1 MLPIQFLHS
10 VLLEECSV
18 GDIQYP
24 ISYAQLTGRKKET
37 RARLLRCHK
46 RLLHFTTFP
55 FLFSNIK
62 RPVSD
67 STRRRHIS
75 FSSTP
80 RVSVQQMTTRGVSL
94 AKRRGGG
101 DGIMDK
107 FCQRTCRVLLRRI
120 SNALRSSRD
129 VMNRFP
135 PPGSNNAAAA
145 RTHTKPRAEAIHMSH
160 PADGNIFSKSLSFS
174 FPPPFPTQQFHHLSS
189 RRRFLSLISFK
200 RATSFLLNLF
210 PAPVMLFRSPHQPN
224 SATPLKRDRLNPPPL
239 PTPSPCYVKIRGYI
253 HPQRHPYPSGIPL
266 IIIYQSQC
274 IDPVFDCHRPL
285 SLSPRCLFTQK
296 KTC

>member
-1 MLPIQFLHS
+1 
-10 VLLEECSV
+10 
-18 GDIQYP
+18 
-24 ISYAQLTGRKKET
+24 
-37 RARLLRCHK
+37 
-46 RLLHFTTFP
+46 
-55 FLFSNIK
+55 
-62 RPVSD
+62 
-67 STRRRHIS
+67 
-75 FSSTP
+75 
-80 RVSVQQMTTRGVSL
+80 
-94 AKRRGGG
+94 
-101 DGIMDK
+101 MDK

-285 SLSPRCLFTQK
+285 SLSPRCLFTHK

>member
-94 AKRRGGG
+94 AKRRGGWHNG
-101 DGIMDK
+101 
-107 FCQRTCRVLLRRI
+107 QVLSADMQSAPASNIQCAPELKRR
-120 SNALRSSRD
+120 D
-129 VMNRFP
+129 
-135 PPGSNNAAAA
+135 
-145 RTHTKPRAEAIHMSH
+145 E
-160 PADGNIFSKSLSFS
+160 S
-174 FPPPFPTQQFHHLSS
+174 FPPSRQQQ
-189 RRRFLSLISFK
+189 RRRGAHTHTQNHGPK
-200 RATSFLLNLF
+200 RF
-210 PAPVMLFRSPHQPN
+210 
-224 SATPLKRDRLNPPPL
+224 
-239 PTPSPCYVKIRGYI
+239 I
-253 HPQRHPYPSGIPL
+253 
-266 IIIYQSQC
+266 
-274 IDPVFDCHRPL
+274 
-285 SLSPRCLFTQK
+285 
-296 KTC
+296 